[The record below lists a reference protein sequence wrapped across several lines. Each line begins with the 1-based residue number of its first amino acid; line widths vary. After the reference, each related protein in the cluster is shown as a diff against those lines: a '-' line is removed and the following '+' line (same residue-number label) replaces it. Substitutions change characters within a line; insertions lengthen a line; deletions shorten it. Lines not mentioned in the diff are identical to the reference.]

1 MCSVMSAAASVAVA
15 SFVSVVV
22 TATAFRVLFAMTVMS
37 TAAVAATT
45 VAATIVA
52 TASTTFTTQHID
64 ETLDFLIGS
73 IAQGYDCSL
82 EMQGFASQ
90 GVVEVNDYGLVFY
103 FKYQSLETVA
113 VCIDQRK
120 NCALIDHVTVEM
132 PIDAEF
138 FFLQLEHVFFFIGSV
153 GFFFCQ
159 YEVEGLAYA
168 VTQDLLFKAFKGY
181 AHTGNELIGMFY
193 RGFLYHLVNA
203 LFVID
208 IQLVGYSYVLVGN
221 LFHINKNV
229 C

>member
-1 MCSVMSAAASVAVA
+1 MCSVMSAAASVTVA

-120 NCALIDHVTVEM
+120 NCSRIDHVTV
-132 PIDAEF
+132 
-138 FFLQLEHVFFFIGSV
+138 
-153 GFFFCQ
+153 
-159 YEVEGLAYA
+159 
-168 VTQDLLFKAFKGY
+168 
-181 AHTGNELIGMFY
+181 
-193 RGFLYHLVNA
+193 
-203 LFVID
+203 
-208 IQLVGYSYVLVGN
+208 
-221 LFHINKNV
+221 
-229 C
+229 